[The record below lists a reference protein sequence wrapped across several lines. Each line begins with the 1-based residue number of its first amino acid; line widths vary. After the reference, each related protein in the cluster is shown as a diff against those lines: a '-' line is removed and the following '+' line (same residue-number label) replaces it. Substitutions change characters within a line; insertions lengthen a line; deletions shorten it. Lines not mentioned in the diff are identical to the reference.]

1 MMPSGLFHVGKESV
15 EKEKKRTMREGN
27 LHTAQI
33 FKDIKYLLSGNDML

>member
-1 MMPSGLFHVGKESV
+1 MSCGLFHEGKKSV

-33 FKDIKYLLSGNDML
+33 FEDIKYLLSGNDML